1 MTTKLPIICWTKARN
16 GHGELEAKEDLLG
29 AVDIIE
35 LQLQTQKPRKWIWV
49 FFRELKLLSI
59 SEFRIL
65 SERENNCYRDSTK
78 EVEEQFQPFRQ
89 VSSENINGS
98 GRNHCC
104 HANLANSAILLP
116 SNENASA
123 STTTATQDFRPAET
137 TMQSQQSTSTST
149 KTSTTGMQVIERYL
163 ESKNIY
169 EKAADIILSF
179 WRTGTQKQ
187 YTTHIN
193 K

>member
-35 LQLQTQKPRKWIWV
+35 LQLQTQKPRKWIRV

-78 EVEEQFQPFRQ
+78 EVQLQVNETFQVAGRIKYFF
-89 VSSENINGS
+89 SEWEKLTSDMITFGNGQRLPHNI
-98 GRNHCC
+98 
-104 HANLANSAILLP
+104 
-116 SNENASA
+116 
-123 STTTATQDFRPAET
+123 
-137 TMQSQQSTSTST
+137 
-149 KTSTTGMQVIERYL
+149 
-163 ESKNIY
+163 
-169 EKAADIILSF
+169 
-179 WRTGTQKQ
+179 QKC
-187 YTTHIN
+187 
-193 K
+193 

>member
-1 MTTKLPIICWTKARN
+1 MRSSRKCFKSVTAILGKSHIDLFASFLNANVSQYYSWKPDPGAICRCFTVSW
-16 GHGELEAKEDLLG
+16 HGSLTYCFPPFSLL
-29 AVDIIE
+29 DKC
-35 LQLQTQKPRKWIWV
+35 L
-49 FFRELKLLSI
+49 LK
-59 SEFRIL
+59 
-65 SERENNCYRDSTK
+65 
-78 EVEEQFQPFRQ
+78 
-89 VSSENINGS
+89 INGTD
-98 GRNHCC
+98 RNHCC
-104 HANLANSAILLP
+104 HANVANSAIQLP
-116 SNENASA
+116 SNENVSA
-123 STTTATQDFRPAET
+123 STTTATQNFMPADT
-137 TMQSQQSTSTST
+137 TVQSQQSTSTST